1 MTEETSAGKNA
12 TPPKKKCKHTNLTKN
27 AGEMGPKLNP
37 KVQELR
43 DSQTDQNKIRW
54 KRNKT
59 SRDY

>member
-1 MTEETSAGKNA
+1 MTEEQRRGRM
-12 TPPKKKCKHTNLTKN
+12 PLLPKKFMHTNLTKN
-27 AGEMGPKLNP
+27 AREMGPKLNP